1 MRYLSYDDVLHIA
14 ERTLGLVEVRD
25 AGLLHSALLR
35 PRTTVAGS
43 DAYPTLALQAAALLH
58 SIARNHALVDGNKR
72 LALTATIV
80 FLGLNGRRLV
90 LSNDDAYD
98 LVMAVA
104 AGEIDDVHTIANVL
118 ESGSVERG

>member
-1 MRYLSYDDVLHIA
+1 MRYLSYDDLLHVA
-14 ERTLGLVEVRD
+14 ERTLGTVEVRD
-25 AGLLHSALLR
+25 AGLLRSALYR
-35 PRTTVAGS
+35 PRTSVAGV

-72 LALTATIV
+72 LALAATLV

-90 LSNDDAYD
+90 LSNDEAYD

-104 AGEIDDVHTIANVL
+104 AGEVDDVHSIAAAL
-118 ESGSVERG
+118 ESGSQDWA